1 MSTTIEMPKLSD
13 TMTVGTVVKWHKNI
27 GDKIENGDTLAEI
40 ETDKATMELEN
51 FDDGYL
57 LKILVQEGEEAPI
70 GGTLAI
76 IGEQDETV
84 EDIQEPATAPKEEEI
99 EVSED
104 GNDTDLTEDKLPDNK
119 SEEMSF
125 VEEHKDE
132 AAEDALSGSRLRVSP
147 LARKIAADKNIDLQN
162 VQGSGPSGRIIKKD
176 LQDIEGLEENL
187 IKPIDRPSFAESG
200 TEFSN
205 GLLTSK
211 SIPLSGMRAAI
222 AKRLSE
228 SKSTIPHFYLQKE
241 VNSIP
246 LKRAMARFRGMELT
260 SF

>member
-1 MSTTIEMPKLSD
+1 MSITIEMPKLSD

-76 IGEQDETV
+76 IGEQDEKA
-84 EDIQEPATAPKEEEI
+84 EDIQKPAPAPKAEEK
-99 EVSED
+99 EVTED
-104 GNDTDLTEDKLPDNK
+104 GNDTNFTEDKLPDNK
-119 SEEMSF
+119 SKEASIV
-125 VEEHKDE
+125 VEHENK
-132 AAEDALSGSRLRVSP
+132 AAEDVLSGSRPCFS

-162 VQGSGPSGRIIKKD
+162 IQVLDHLVALLKD

-187 IKPIDRPSFAESG
+187 IKPSDRSSFEASG
-200 TEFSN
+200 TNFSN

-211 SIPLSGMRAAI
+211 SIPVSGMRAII

-228 SKSTIPHFYLQKE
+228 SKST
-241 VNSIP
+241 NSP
-246 LKRAMARFRGMELT
+246 FLSSKGN
-260 SF
+260 